1 MAAMKIFWKN
11 KLVGKVIKNFNLFDA
26 TGLFLYPLKV
36 SENQMISDVFFYG
49 LILWRAPTSIQF
61 SISSW
66 NFAHVSYLPMS
77 AKGCAV
83 FFFILLRSWVICKN
97 LKDLVS
103 TRSSFT
109 LLLITQDLNKI
120 KKNPEHPFVDTVK

>member
-49 LILWRAPTSIQF
+49 LIL
-61 SISSW
+61 
-66 NFAHVSYLPMS
+66 
-77 AKGCAV
+77 
-83 FFFILLRSWVICKN
+83 
-97 LKDLVS
+97 
-103 TRSSFT
+103 
-109 LLLITQDLNKI
+109 
-120 KKNPEHPFVDTVK
+120 